1 MIHGICTNW
10 CRRILFTKESPFYTN
25 QETRRAVVDFIGL
38 TTHIAYPN
46 SSRATFFSRCFSN
59 DIDNATHRI
68 RTIESRCS
76 PLQYFNTSNRVR
88 RNRAKT
94 TLTIKVHGNAIY
106 ENQRPPFEATDIHTA
121 IHSTVFEPRCT
132 IGEGRNTWHHINR
145 IKSIFSTTIHDIL
158 LSDDIH
164 RCWRI

>member
-1 MIHGICTNW
+1 MTHRICTNW
-10 CRRILFTKESPFYTN
+10 CGRILFTKEAPFYTN
-25 QETRRAVVDFIGL
+25 QETRRTIIYAIGVTASITNCNGSRTAFFI
-38 TTHIAYPN
+38 
-46 SSRATFFSRCFSN
+46 RCLSDN
-59 DIDNATHRI
+59 IYNATHCI

-132 IGEGRNTWHHINR
+132 IGEGCNTWHHINR